1 MKLYSEHPRYLVAVD
16 CIIFGYD
23 ILEKEIKLLLIK
35 RSFEPA
41 KGKWSLAGGF
51 VREKESLDEAACRI
65 LFQLTGLRDVY
76 MEQSYTYGEAQRDPG
91 AKVISTSYSAL
102 IKIQDI
108 DRKLKEVNGAHW
120 QSLARL
126 PHLIFDHRDMV
137 DRALVEL
144 QMQIKVKPVGFELLP
159 EKFTLVHLQDLYEA
173 IYQRDI
179 DKRNFR
185 KKILSMNILEKMD
198 EKERETSKKGAY
210 YYKFNRVRYE
220 IHKRHGFDFSLDVN

>member
-1 MKLYSEHPRYLVAVD
+1 MELYSEHPRHLVAVD

-35 RSFEPA
+35 RSFKPA

-51 VREKESLDEAACRI
+51 VTENESLDDAASRI

-76 MEQSYTYGEAQRDPG
+76 MEQSFTYGEIQRDPG
-91 AKVISTSYSAL
+91 ARVISTSYSAL

-108 DRKLKEVNGAHW
+108 DRKLKELNGAQW

-126 PHLIFDHRDMV
+126 PHLIFDHREMV
-137 DRALVEL
+137 DRALKVL
-144 QMQIKVKPVGFELLP
+144 QMQVKVKPVGFALLP
-159 EKFTLVHLQDLYEA
+159 EKFTLVQLQNLYEA
-173 IYQRDI
+173 IYQREI

-185 KKILSMNILEKMD
+185 KKILSMNILEKLE
-198 EKERETSKKGAY
+198 EKERETSKKGAF
-210 YYKFNRVRYE
+210 YYKFNEEQYE
-220 IHKRHGFDFSLDVN
+220 LHKKQGFDFSLDVN